1 MQWGLAV
8 NWLAHERA
16 IYQKFKTLIYLLGGH
31 TIEANPRI
39 DKGPQTYMFTYLI
52 DLHNSLY

>member
-16 IYQKFKTLIYLLGGH
+16 NYPKFKILIYLLGGQ
-31 TIEANPRI
+31 TIEAYP
-39 DKGPQTYMFTYLI
+39 
-52 DLHNSLY
+52 